1 MSNPTPPVPS
11 HWLPAAPSPR
21 ALADGLAAWWSR
33 LRARD
38 DDRFVLAIGLALA
51 LHLAPFVVGA
61 GLLLSGIEIDLRSET
76 EKRIGDPNGSPEGVN
91 VEVIDAK
98 EYQNKYLSF
107 SAGKDKIDQ
116 EATIGSVERPKV
128 EASKPKPEPQPEKA
142 EKPQPEK
149 QAQEQAEAEPPQKD
163 KTETKDLETAGIPPP
178 KPEAKQK
185 AEPKAEPRPRQAA
198 PAQRTL
204 SEAEIDEIIQTAR
217 QDFQSAAQ
225 MSSKAALA
233 AMGNASPFVRSVLR
247 KLKATMPKS
256 RGMRGTLVARLV
268 IGDDGAVVWVGI
280 PRSSGNPELDKLVAE
295 AIRTTRFDVP
305 GPGVPMNERKFEITY
320 EYD

>member
-1 MSNPTPPVPS
+1 MQAS
-11 HWLPAAPSPR
+11 LSPR
-21 ALADGLAAWWSR
+21 AVVESAAAWWQR
-33 LRARD
+33 LRARE
-38 DDRFVLAIGLALA
+38 DDRFVIAIALA
-51 LHLAPFVVGA
+51 VFLHLMPVIVGA

-76 EKRIGDPNGSPEGVN
+76 ERGIGDPNGSAEGVN
-91 VEVIDAK
+91 VEVIDAA

-116 EATIGSVERPKV
+116 EATIGSAARPKV
-128 EASKPKPEPQPEKA
+128 EASKPEPQPDKA

-149 QAQEQAEAEPPQKD
+149 QAEETAEAAPPQKD
-163 KTETKDLETAGIPPP
+163 KTETKDLETTGIPPP
-178 KPEAKQK
+178 KPEAEPK

-233 AMGNASPFVRSVLR
+233 AMGNASPFVKGVLR

-256 RGMRGTLVARLV
+256 KGMRGTLVVRLV
-268 IGDDGAVVWVGI
+268 IGDDGAVAWVGI

-295 AIRTTRFDVP
+295 AVRATRFDVP
-305 GPGVPMNERKFEITY
+305 GPGVPMRERKFEITY